1 MEEIVDLEEFKAN
14 QKKYGQEEWA
24 YFGTLF
30 HTKCEDCNADA
41 PHYHLKSDNF
51 YCPSCTFRLRD

>member
-1 MEEIVDLEEFKAN
+1 MEEIVDLEEFKTN

-30 HTKCEDCNADA
+30 PTTCEDCNSDA
-41 PHYHLKSDNF
+41 PHYHVTTDNF
-51 YCPSCTFRLRD
+51 YCPSCTFRLRE